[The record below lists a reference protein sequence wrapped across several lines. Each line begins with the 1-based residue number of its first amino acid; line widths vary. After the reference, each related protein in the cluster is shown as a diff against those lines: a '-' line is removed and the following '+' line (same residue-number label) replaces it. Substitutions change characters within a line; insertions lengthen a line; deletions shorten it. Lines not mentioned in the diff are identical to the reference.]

1 MSKKYLRQQ
10 RQFSPTFKQSIIDQF
25 DRGKISAVQISREYG
40 VSRSMVYRWIYQYSK
55 HNTKGTVIVMDKKK
69 QNTEVQS
76 LKQRIAE
83 LERAVGHK
91 QMQIDYYEQYMKT
104 MDELAPEELKKK
116 WESRLY
122 TSLTGTDKG
131 IGGK

>member
-1 MSKKYLRQQ
+1 MSE
-10 RQFSPTFKQSIIDQF
+10 ST
-25 DRGKISAVQISREYG
+25 
-40 VSRSMVYRWIYQYSK
+40 VYRWIYQYSQ
-55 HNTKGTVIVMDKKK
+55 HNTKGKVIVVDKKRHSNEL
-69 QNTEVQS
+69 QT

-104 MDELAPEELKKK
+104 MDELAPEALKKK

-122 TSLTGTDKG
+122 TSLTGSDKPT
-131 IGGK
+131 GGT